1 MRTREREREGKK
13 SGGRSVDGASQ
24 GKKRD
29 AEKWIHKRREEEM
42 RREVVGNGGRDPD
55 AASLMIFLFFFP
67 SSSYVVS
74 VISGCLKGGFIRVPE
89 N

>member
-1 MRTREREREGKK
+1 MWTGHPR
-13 SGGRSVDGASQ
+13 

-42 RREVVGNGGRDPD
+42 RGEVVGNGGPD

>member
-29 AEKWIHKRREEEM
+29 VEKWIHKRREEEM

-55 AASLMIFLFFFP
+55 PDAASLMIFLFFFP
-67 SSSYVVS
+67 PP
-74 VISGCLKGGFIRVPE
+74 LTLFQ
-89 N
+89 

>member
-1 MRTREREREGKK
+1 MWTGHPR
-13 SGGRSVDGASQ
+13 

-42 RREVVGNGGRDPD
+42 RGEVVGNGGRDPD
-55 AASLMIFLFFFP
+55 AASLMIFLFFFLLLLR
-67 SSSYVVS
+67 YVVS